1 MADSSKSQKHDHPS
15 PQRFIEGYQPF
26 VRGYQPVAGPM
37 TGTPTPP
44 TGGSGIKPP
53 PAPNTSN
60 KS

>member
-1 MADSSKSQKHDHPS
+1 MSDKQPNRSREAN
-15 PQRFIEGYQPF
+15 IAYQNL
-26 VRGYQPVAGPM
+26 RGGYQPVAGPL

-53 PAPNTSN
+53 PASKTSN